1 MDKFKELTTGAKLVL
16 GAAVLLFVFSWFTWF
31 EIEGDITGVA
41 SVNMWNGIGVLAG
54 LLLIALIVWQ
64 GLRLANIN
72 LEIGVTPAMITA
84 ALAVLTLV
92 FVFIRWIDKPG
103 GDLGAEVYDRTIWA
117 WIGLALAIVLV
128 VGAFL
133 NMQAAGEGIAD
144 IRAAAAGAAASAR
157 GAVDRD
163 DKPAAAASEA
173 PDAPAAPAAAAAP
186 PPAEAPSA
194 AVADPPADT
203 PPDSPEPDDTP
214 RAS

>member
-16 GAAVLLFVFSWFTWF
+16 GAAIALFIVSWFNWF
-31 EIEGDITGVA
+31 EVEGIVGD
-41 SVNMWNGIGVLAG
+41 NMWSGIGILAG

-64 GLRLANIN
+64 GLRLANIE
-72 LEIGVTPAMITA
+72 LEIGVTPSMITA

-103 GDLGAEVYDRTIWA
+103 GDLVSDAIDRTIWA
-117 WIGLALAIVLV
+117 WIGLALAILLV

-144 IRAAAAGAAASAR
+144 IRAAAAGAAAAAKR
-157 GAVDRD
+157 GGDRD
-163 DKPAAAASEA
+163 AT
-173 PDAPAAPAAAAAP
+173 PDAAAP
-186 PPAEAPSA
+186 PPPAAAPVDRSAET
-194 AVADPPADT
+194 PADAPTAT
-203 PPDSPEPDDTP
+203 PTEPSEPDDAP